1 MKKLPPWEL
10 FQVFAMKFD
19 AIIFDL
25 DGTLWDSR
33 EGIAASWN
41 ETVAAAGGAR
51 FTLDD
56 ISSIMG
62 LTGRA
67 IAERL
72 FAAFGE
78 TRYALCEKCM
88 HGEIAYLRAHG
99 AQVYNGVE
107 AMLSA
112 LSARTP
118 LFLVSNCQADYAE
131 VFFELTGFA
140 PYFKDCLTE
149 GHTGLKK
156 AENIRLLIER
166 HGLRRAVYVGDT
178 ALDEQSARE
187 AGCAFIHAEYG
198 FGAAASPDGRIA
210 DPAALLALI
219 DELEAEP

>member
-1 MKKLPPWEL
+1 M
-10 FQVFAMKFD
+10 FAMKFD

-41 ETVAAAGGAR
+41 ETVAAAGGGAH
-51 FTLDD
+51 FTLED

-62 LTGRA
+62 LTERA

-72 FAAFGE
+72 FAPFGE
-78 TRYALCEKCM
+78 AGYELCRRCM
-88 HGEIAYLRAHG
+88 HEEVDYLRAHG
-99 AQVYNGVE
+99 ARVYDGVE
-107 AMLSA
+107 TMLA
-112 LSARTP
+112 ELSARTP

-156 AENIRLLIER
+156 AENIRRLTALN
-166 HGLRRAVYVGDT
+166 GLENAVYVGDT
-178 ALDEQSARE
+178 ALDEHSARQ

-198 FGAAASPDGRIA
+198 FGAAKAPDGCIA
-210 DPAALLALI
+210 APGELAACI
-219 DELEAEP
+219 DKLEQMEGHA